1 MARRPDEPVPGG
13 LLIAQV
19 LWFLAGVLFLGF
31 GGFLI
36 YEHSDTASLNFG
48 AVALA
53 LFFAVAGC
61 ACAVL
66 GYRLFIGERSARAN
80 LTWLGVIT
88 ALPAASAFRTLFPA
102 RCHRHV
108 QRGLDVDAQQQ
119 SLLQDCLSQ
128 AGKNP
133 PVAPATSPRKRSR
146 TRGSVLNR
154 TDPRVLDLCGLEV
167 GEGLIQVFD
176 EIRWILDA
184 H

>member
-1 MARRPDEPVPGG
+1 MLSPCEIGHRDKARSVIGVKNPLLARRPDEPVPGG

-88 ALPAASAFRTLFPA
+88 ALPLLLRFGRY
-102 RCHRHV
+102 
-108 QRGLDVDAQQQ
+108 
-119 SLLQDCLSQ
+119 SLLAAIIMFS
-128 AGKNP
+128 
-133 PVAPATSPRKRSR
+133 VALMWTPSSNRYFKIVSPKPAK
-146 TRGSVLNR
+146 TRR
-154 TDPRVLDLCGLEV
+154 
-167 GEGLIQVFD
+167 
-176 EIRWILDA
+176 
-184 H
+184 